1 MRFIDWFAGI
11 GGFRLGLERAGM
23 ECVGSCEIE
32 KKPREFYERQF
43 GEAPTFGDI
52 REVEPEA
59 VPDADLWCGGFPCQ
73 GLSVAGARRG
83 LDDPRS
89 GLWWEWMCL
98 VERCRPRWLL
108 IENVPGF
115 LSCSQGADFGITVA
129 SLEYIGYGLS
139 WRILDAQFFGLAQ
152 RRERVFIVGYLGE
165 QCPGEIL
172 FESEGR
178 QGDTPKGGKAGEEV
192 AGTLGSH
199 ATGGWGNDLDNQGAF
214 VVGAVS
220 AKWAKGTGGPSGDE
234 AQNLVTSYALNGT
247 QGQTVAGCFE
257 ENQRSELRIRDS
269 LPTVCEWGGRNKP
282 WLYHENVCSPAD
294 SNGMREA
301 TGVPGRMDVSMWCDC
316 PDSARYRALGNAV
329 AVPVIE
335 WIGKRIMRLTGD

>member
-59 VPDADLWCGGFPCQ
+59 IPDADLWYGGFPCQ
-73 GLSVAGARRG
+73 GLSVAGGRAG
-83 LDDPRS
+83 LSDDRS
-89 GLWWEWMCL
+89 GLWWEWMRL
-98 VERCRPRWLL
+98 VELCRPRWLL

-172 FESEGR
+172 FESDSR
-178 QGDTPKGGKAGEEV
+178 QGNTPKGGKAGEEV
-192 AGTLGSH
+192 AHSLDGC
-199 ATGGWGNDLDNQGAF
+199 TGG
-214 VVGAVS
+214 VS
-220 AKWAKGTGGPSGDE
+220 GK
-234 AQNLVTSYALNGT
+234 
-247 QGQTVAGCFE
+247 
-257 ENQRSELRIRDS
+257 ENQQTIVSYPLAHSGTTDHHDES
-269 LPTVCEWGGRNKP
+269 QQSYVVAAV
-282 WLYHENVCSPAD
+282 YHENISGHVTPGENARALRKDVCAPAD
-294 SNGMREA
+294 SDGMREA

-335 WIGKRIMRLTGD
+335 WIGKRIMRLTGEIRSLYIR